1 MCQALWWRYGNRGEG
16 AGGARSGG
24 RPCGVRTLHDRTRD
38 KGSAQPGSPGSRP
51 PPLGDAGPPRPPAPH
66 IAPTFAGRTGG
77 SSASERFCNRLPTS
91 ACGLR
96 SPALPPP
103 PLPSSFLPSPADFP
117 PQPSP
122 AAAPPLPGRLP
133 CFHLPCSLLPS
144 PLFPSLRRPGD
155 LPTELEEPAGPRL
168 LPGPLASPPHS
179 AGCSGRPQT
188 TPLGIPA
195 PRDPA
200 APSLTT
206 PSGFRGVLGPRPSQ
220 AQLPRPRPW
229 RVSPRPLRPRPPRPR
244 PRAPAGS
251 QATPLITPLR
261 VPVAARPP
269 SAPPCSAPR
278 ASLPRDRGPRP
289 PGAGRGG
296 LAVPA
301 APPATGSGP
310 RPASCSRGPENA
322 APPAEGARHAAPRK
336 TKLLSARRVPSRPRN
351 WVNQASCF

>member
-1 MCQALWWRYGNRGEG
+1 MPASTSCKNQASRVFHGSPRGG
-16 AGGARSGG
+16 TDGGKDVRSAEHLLAL
-24 RPCGVRTLHDRTRD
+24 T
-38 KGSAQPGSPGSRP
+38 APGSPGDLRAERHRASRRPPHRARRAGQPPPPSRP
-51 PPLGDAGPPRPPAPH
+51 P
-66 IAPTFAGRTGG
+66 
-77 SSASERFCNRLPTS
+77 RL
-91 ACGLR
+91 
-96 SPALPPP
+96 SPALRGRQR
-103 PLPSSFLPSPADFP
+103 PSPD
-117 PQPSP
+117 
-122 AAAPPLPGRLP
+122 
-133 CFHLPCSLLPS
+133 H
-144 PLFPSLRRPGD
+144 
-155 LPTELEEPAGPRL
+155 
-168 LPGPLASPPHS
+168 
-179 AGCSGRPQT
+179 
-188 TPLGIPA
+188 A

-244 PRAPAGS
+244 LRAPAGS

-261 VPVAARPP
+261 VPAAARPP

-351 WVNQASCF
+351 WVSLSGQLLLSDECVVKPVNSGDIGPFAAALRM

>member
-1 MCQALWWRYGNRGEG
+1 MPANTSCKNQASRAFHALPC
-16 AGGARSGG
+16 G
-24 RPCGVRTLHDRTRD
+24 RPST
-38 KGSAQPGSPGSRP
+38 PWP
-51 PPLGDAGPPRPPAPH
+51 PPLL
-66 IAPTFAGRTGG
+66 
-77 SSASERFCNRLPTS
+77 SSPLLS
-91 ACGLR
+91 
-96 SPALPPP
+96 P
-103 PLPSSFLPSPADFP
+103 PLPC
-117 PQPSP
+117 
-122 AAAPPLPGRLP
+122 G
-133 CFHLPCSLLPS
+133 LPS

-155 LPTELEEPAGPRL
+155 LPTELAERASPRL
-168 LPGPLASPPHS
+168 PPGPLASPPHS
-179 AGCSGRPQT
+179 AGCGGRPQT
-188 TPLGIPA
+188 TPLGVHA

-206 PSGFRGVLGPRPSQ
+206 PPGFRGVLGPRPSQ

-251 QATPLITPLR
+251 QATPLIAPLR
-261 VPVAARPP
+261 VPAAARPP

-289 PGAGRGG
+289 PGAGRA

-336 TKLLSARRVPSRPRN
+336 TKLLSARRVPSRISYCP
-351 WVNQASCF
+351 VLAPPPKSCDDVRR